1 MTRAQGS
8 RRLGGVGLAVAGFIL
23 LALLPTVLLA
33 WWYAGAS
40 REEVVS
46 RAAERLAQGAR
57 LGSGLY
63 HQMLLA
69 VERSLALE
77 PAMVSLAS
85 VDHDSCSALLQRE
98 VDSHPFVM
106 SSLLVGRD
114 GRVICASSGRGRGV
128 DLSDRPYIQRA
139 REQDSLSVGEPVLA
153 RTSPIL
159 VLPVARRLSP
169 TAALPGP
176 GDEPAIVAS
185 ALDLDGLA
193 RRLGEIV
200 TDPSSL
206 EDPAT
211 GVLVVDRDYRI
222 VAAWPDHARK
232 GQTIALRPERDGR
245 AAIYAVHDDG
255 GPELIVGLSQLL
267 TGGIRLV
274 LTERLAEVTKPA
286 DARFRDVLAVMMG
299 VVLLGAGMAVFAA
312 RRIVVLPLLALARAA
327 EEVEE
332 GGRPTALPRGP
343 LFGELE
349 TLRRAFSSMVEEILR
364 REASLSE
371 VNRRLAD
378 LAERDPLTGIANRRA
393 FDAALA
399 QAWERGR
406 ATGEPVGVLIIDV
419 DHFKWFNDTYG
430 HLEGDRCLVRVAT
443 ALASVSLRPN
453 DLVARLGGEE
463 FAILLPG
470 ADAEGAG
477 KVGERVRAAVAD
489 LLILHERSPH
499 GIVTVSVGAAAAVPT
514 SLGDAKALLAAAD
527 RAAYAAKAGG
537 RNRVVVDG
545 RVTSQPAR
553 PAVLEAR

>member
-1 MTRAQGS
+1 MTRSRGS
-8 RRLGGVGLAVAGFIL
+8 RRSGGVGLAVAGLIL

-33 WWYAGAS
+33 WWYAAAS

-46 RAAERLAQGAR
+46 RAADRLAQGAS

-63 HQMLLA
+63 NQMLLA

-77 PAMVSLAS
+77 PTKVVLAA
-85 VDHDSCSALLQRE
+85 VDQDTCMHLLRRE
-98 VDSHPFVM
+98 VDSHPFIA
-106 SSLLVGRD
+106 SSLLAGRD
-114 GRVICASSGRGRGV
+114 GRVICTSLGRGRGV
-128 DLSDRPYIQRA
+128 DLSDRPYFQRA
-139 REQDSLSVGEPVLA
+139 REQDALSVGEPVLA
-153 RTSPIL
+153 RTSPVL

-169 TAALPGP
+169 AAALPGP
-176 GDEPAIVAS
+176 GDEPVIVAA

-193 RRLGEIV
+193 RRLGETL
-200 TDPSSL
+200 TDPLSL
-206 EDPAT
+206 PDQSLS
-211 GVLVVDRDYRI
+211 VLVIDRDHRI
-222 VAAWPDHARK
+222 VAAWPDQERK
-232 GQTIALRPERDGR
+232 GQTIPLRLDRDGR
-245 AAIYAVHDDG
+245 ATVNAVG
-255 GPELIVGLSQLL
+255 EEGAPGLIAGLSPLL
-267 TGGIRLV
+267 SGGIRIV
-274 LTERLAEVTKPA
+274 LTERYEEVTKPA
-286 DARFRDVLAVMMG
+286 DARFRDVLAVMVG
-299 VVLLGAGMAVFAA
+299 VALLGAGMSVFAA

-349 TLRRAFSSMVEEILR
+349 TLRRAFCSMVEEILR

-371 VNRRLAD
+371 INRRLVD

-406 ATGEPVGVLIIDV
+406 VTGEPVGVLIVDV
-419 DHFKWFNDTYG
+419 DHFKGFNDTYG
-430 HLEGDRCLVRVAT
+430 HLEGDRCLVRVAN

-477 KVGERVRAAVAD
+477 KVGERVRAAVSD
-489 LLILHERSPH
+489 LMILHERSPH

-537 RNRVVVDG
+537 RNLVVVDG
-545 RVTSQPAR
+545 IETSCPAR
-553 PAVLEAR
+553 PAVLEVR